1 MATPEASVVPE
12 LRLYPA
18 LRPGQTL
25 RCRVTMAGWGRVCG
39 WLLIVATAVGLLSVS
54 AHAANVKVIAQRLGQ
69 HAHFDRFV
77 LELERAVPARA
88 FLLHGPPRAVI
99 DLPALDWPGSV
110 ARDRGPLRVIKRF
123 RTGRWRPDIYRVVIE
138 LEGPA
143 QVRRFGTLPASAS
156 HGPRLLLDLAPVSHD
171 AFMAAVSHIEGERD
185 LAVIANASDQS
196 AIANPTGAPTT
207 TPLPTPVQLASLSD
221 PINEI
226 DAALLPLPMPASVPS
241 QAVPA
246 PADPTAA
253 PAIKTVARLTV
264 PWPVLRPAPQATYRP
279 LVVIDPGHGGVD
291 PGAVNESGMLEK
303 DITLAMGIVLRD
315 LLAANPN
322 YRVRLTRDQDV
333 FLRLRE
339 RYRFAQDHAAD
350 LFISLHADSLPGQ
363 KVRGASVY
371 VLSEDASDAEAD
383 ALAVKENASDLVAGF
398 ELAGDVNDVGSI
410 LIDLSM
416 RENQSLSNRFANQLV
431 ASLRQ
436 ETDLLNRPKRSA
448 GFAVLKSHDVPSV
461 LLEMGYLSDADDA
474 ALLIQGEYRR
484 RLAHAIVHAIEQYFA
499 GPGVLAQR

>member
-1 MATPEASVVPE
+1 MA
-12 LRLYPA
+12 L
-18 LRPGQTL
+18 
-25 RCRVTMAGWGRVCG
+25 AGWGRVCG
-39 WLLIVATAVGLLSVS
+39 WLLIVAMTLGLMGAS
-54 AHAANVKVIAQRLGQ
+54 AHAADVKVIAQRLGH
-69 HAHFDRFV
+69 HATFDRFV
-77 LELERAVPARA
+77 LELEQAVPARA

-99 DLPALDWPGSV
+99 DLPALDWPASV
-110 ARDRGPLRVIKRF
+110 ARDRRPLRVIERF

-138 LEGPA
+138 LDGPA
-143 QVRRFGTLPASAS
+143 QVQRFEMLPASAS
-156 HGPRLLLDLAPVSHD
+156 HGPRLLLDLAPASRE
-171 AFMAAVSHIEGERD
+171 AFLAAVGRIEGEQE
-185 LAVIANASDQS
+185 LAVIASASGQP
-196 AIANPTGAPTT
+196 AMAPTTAGPSGAPTAT
-207 TPLPTPVQLASLSD
+207 DSPTPAPLPAPVQLASLGD
-221 PINEI
+221 PVSEI
-226 DAALLPLPMPASVPS
+226 VAVPPPFPLPASAPS
-241 QAVPA
+241 QAIPVRGNSAAVPA
-246 PADPTAA
+246 INTAA
-253 PAIKTVARLTV
+253 TSVA
-264 PWPVLRPAPQATYRP
+264 PWPVPRPALPSAVYRP

-303 DITLAMGIVLRD
+303 DITLAMGIILRD
-315 LLAANPN
+315 LLAANPH

-339 RYRFAQDHAAD
+339 RYRFAQDLTAD

-371 VLSEDASDAEAD
+371 VLSEGASDAEAD
-383 ALAVKENASDLVAGF
+383 ALAAKENASDLMAGF
-398 ELAGDVNDVGSI
+398 ELAGDLNDVGSI

-416 RENQSLSNRFANQLV
+416 RENQSLSNRFADQLV

-474 ALLIQGEYRR
+474 ALLVQGEYRR
-484 RLAHAIVHAIEQYFA
+484 KLAHTIVRAIEQYFA

>member
-1 MATPEASVVPE
+1 
-12 LRLYPA
+12 
-18 LRPGQTL
+18 
-25 RCRVTMAGWGRVCG
+25 
-39 WLLIVATAVGLLSVS
+39 
-54 AHAANVKVIAQRLGQ
+54 
-69 HAHFDRFV
+69 
-77 LELERAVPARA
+77 
-88 FLLHGPPRAVI
+88 
-99 DLPALDWPGSV
+99 
-110 ARDRGPLRVIKRF
+110 
-123 RTGRWRPDIYRVVIE
+123 
-138 LEGPA
+138 
-143 QVRRFGTLPASAS
+143 
-156 HGPRLLLDLAPVSHD
+156 
-171 AFMAAVSHIEGERD
+171 
-185 LAVIANASDQS
+185 
-196 AIANPTGAPTT
+196 
-207 TPLPTPVQLASLSD
+207 
-221 PINEI
+221 
-226 DAALLPLPMPASVPS
+226 
-241 QAVPA
+241 
-246 PADPTAA
+246 
-253 PAIKTVARLTV
+253 
-264 PWPVLRPAPQATYRP
+264 
-279 LVVIDPGHGGVD
+279 
-291 PGAVNESGMLEK
+291 MLEK